1 MSYVLAAA
9 GFAALVILHEA
20 GHFTAAKAVGMRV
33 EKFYLFFPPALLRR
47 HRGETEYGIG
57 AIPLG
62 GFVKITGMNPEEEL
76 PPDVA
81 PRAYYAQ
88 PVWKR
93 IVVIG
98 AGPFVNIVI
107 AFVILFFL
115 AFGVQKPTT
124 LSVTGIEKGTPA
136 AKYLQTGDQ
145 VVSVNGIKASGNDIE
160 NQAAKISNAVNRDT
174 CAGKQTDG
182 CRSKEPVRFV
192 VKRGGET
199 KSFQITPYYD
209 TKIKPARHRI
219 GFAFEG
225 TGLVDVNESVPGAAN
240 ESLNAMWSVTSGTV
254 SRIAQLFNSQERKHL
269 HGIVGGFT
277 LTEQAVSFGAREA
290 LTLIA
295 IISLSLAIV
304 NLFPFLPLDG
314 GHIFWSLVEKVRGR
328 PVPFRVIE
336 GASVVGFI
344 LVMMLFAVG
353 LSNDLSKLAGP
364 GFHLH

>member
-1 MSYVLAAA
+1 VSYALAAA

-33 EKFYLFFPPALLRR
+33 ERFYLFFPPAIFKRK
-47 HRGETEYGIG
+47 RGETEYGVG
-57 AIPLG
+57 LIPLG

-76 PPDVA
+76 PPEVA

-124 LSVTGIEKGTPA
+124 LSVAGIEKGTPA
-136 AKYLQTGDQ
+136 ATHLKTGDQ
-145 VVSVNGIKASGNDIE
+145 IVSVNGISATGDDVEK
-160 NQAAKISNAVNRDT
+160 QAAKISNSVNRDV

-182 CRSKEPVRFV
+182 CRSTEPVRFV
-192 VKRGGET
+192 VKRDGQV
-199 KSFQITPYYD
+199 KVFRITPYYD
-209 TKIKPARHRI
+209 TKVKPARHRI
-219 GFAFEG
+219 GFSFEG
-225 TGLVDVNESVPGAAN
+225 TGLVPVGESIPGAAN
-240 ESLNAMWSVTSGTV
+240 EALGAMWSVTSGTV
-254 SRIAQLFNSQERKHL
+254 SRIAQLFNSEERKHL
-269 HGIVGGFT
+269 HGIVGSFT
-277 LTEQAVSFGAREA
+277 LTEQAVSFGMREA

-314 GHIFWSLVEKVRGR
+314 GHIFWSIVEKIRGR

-336 GASVVGFI
+336 GASVVGFL

-353 LSNDLSKLAGP
+353 LSNDISKLAGP

>member
-1 MSYVLAAA
+1 MSYALAAA

-20 GHFTAAKAVGMRV
+20 GHFAAAKAVGMRV
-33 EKFYLFFPPALLRR
+33 ERFYLFFPPAIFKKQ
-47 HRGETEYGIG
+47 RGETEYGIG

-93 IVVIG
+93 IVVIA
-98 AGPFVNIVI
+98 AGPVVNIVI
-107 AFVILFFL
+107 AFVLLFIL
-115 AFGVQKPTT
+115 AFGIQKPTT
-124 LSVTGIEKGTPA
+124 LTVAGIEKGTPA
-136 AKYLQTGDQ
+136 AKHLETGDQ
-145 VVSVNGIKASGNDIE
+145 IVSVDGIEVSGDVT
-160 NQAAKISNAVNRDT
+160 AAARRISNNVNAHR
-174 CAGKQTDG
+174 CAGAQTDG
-182 CRSKEPVRFV
+182 CKSKSPVRFV
-192 VKRGGET
+192 VKRDGQT
-199 KSFQITPYYD
+199 RSFNLTPYYD
-209 TKIKPARHRI
+209 AKIKPHRHRI
-219 GFAFEG
+219 GFSFQG
-225 TGLVDVNESVPGAAN
+225 SGLVDVNPSVPGAAR
-240 ESLNAMWSVTSGTV
+240 ESLDAMWSVTSGTV
-254 SRIAQLFNSQERKHL
+254 SRIAQLFNAQERKKL

-277 LTEQAVSFGAREA
+277 LTEQAVSFGPREA

-295 IISLSLAIV
+295 IISLSLAVV

-314 GHIFWSLVEKVRGR
+314 GHIFWSVVEKIRGR

-336 GASVVGFI
+336 GASVVGFL

-353 LSNDLSKLAGP
+353 LSNDISKLAGP

>member
-1 MSYVLAAA
+1 
-9 GFAALVILHEA
+9 
-20 GHFTAAKAVGMRV
+20 MRV
-33 EKFYLFFPPALLRR
+33 ERFYLFFPPAIFKRK
-47 HRGETEYGIG
+47 RGETEYGIG
-57 AIPLG
+57 LIPLG

-76 PPDVA
+76 PPDIA

-98 AGPFVNIVI
+98 AGPLVNIVI

-124 LSVTGIEKGTPA
+124 LSVADGSIEKGTPA
-136 AKYLQTGDQ
+136 AKYLQPGDQ
-145 VVSVNGIKASGNDIE
+145 IVSVNGIKASGDNVE
-160 NQAAKISNAVNRDT
+160 NQAAKISNSVNGDA

-182 CRSKEPVRFV
+182 CKSKEPVRFV
-192 VKRGGET
+192 VKRDGEI
-199 KSFQITPYYD
+199 KAFQITPYYD

-219 GFAFEG
+219 GFSFEG
-225 TGLVDVNESVPGAAN
+225 TGLVTVHESIPGAAK
-240 ESLNAMWSVTSGTV
+240 ESVDAMWSVTSGTV

-269 HGIVGGFT
+269 HGIVGSFT
-277 LTEQAVSFGAREA
+277 LTEQAISFGMREA

-295 IISLSLAIV
+295 IISLSLAVV

-314 GHIFWSLVEKVRGR
+314 GHIFWSIVEKVRGR

-336 GASVVGFI
+336 GASVVGFL

>member
-9 GFAALVILHEA
+9 GFAFLVIAHEA

-33 EKFYLFFPPALLRR
+33 ERFYLFFPPAIFKRK
-47 HRGETEYGIG
+47 RGETEYGVG

-76 PPDVA
+76 PPEVA

-124 LSVTGIEKGTPA
+124 LSVASIQKGTPA
-136 AKYLQTGDQ
+136 AKYLRTGDQ
-145 VVSVNGIKASGNDIE
+145 VVSVNGIEVTGDVE
-160 NQAAKISNAVNRDT
+160 RQAAKISNSVNRDT
-174 CAGKQTDG
+174 CAGQQTGG

-192 VKRGGET
+192 VKRDGQI
-199 KSFQITPYYD
+199 KSFQIRPYYD
-209 TKIKPARHRI
+209 THINPARHRI
-219 GFAFEG
+219 GFGFEG
-225 TGLVDVNESVPGAAN
+225 TGLVDVNESVPGAAH
-240 ESLNAMWSVTSGTV
+240 EAVSAMWSVTSGTV

-277 LTEQAVSFGAREA
+277 LTEQAVSFGVREA

-314 GHIFWSLVEKVRGR
+314 GHIFWSVVEKVRGR

-336 GASVVGFI
+336 GASVVGFV
-344 LVMMLFAVG
+344 LVLMLFAVG
-353 LSNDLSKLAGP
+353 LHNDISKLAGP

>member
-1 MSYVLAAA
+1 MSYALAAA
-9 GFAALVILHEA
+9 GFAVLVILHEA

-33 EKFYLFFPPALLRR
+33 ERFYLFFPPAIFKRK
-47 HRGETEYGIG
+47 RGETEYGIG
-57 AIPLG
+57 LIPLG

-76 PPDVA
+76 PPEVA

-98 AGPFVNIVI
+98 AGPLVNIVV

-124 LSVTGIEKGTPA
+124 LGVAGVEKGTPA
-136 AKYLQTGDQ
+136 AQHLQTGDQ
-145 VVSVNGIKASGNDIE
+145 IVSVDGIRASGNDVVDRATQIT
-160 NQAAKISNAVNRDT
+160 NDVNSHR
-174 CAGKQTDG
+174 CAGKQTKD
-182 CRSKEPVRFV
+182 CRSTQPVHFV
-192 VKRGGET
+192 VRRDGQT
-199 KSFQITPYYD
+199 KAFSVTPFYD
-209 TKIKPARHRI
+209 EQLKRHRL
-219 GFAFEG
+219 GFSFEG
-225 TGLVDVNESVPGAAN
+225 TGLVGVHESIPGAAK
-240 ESLNAMWSVTSGTV
+240 ESADAMWSVTSGTV

-269 HGIVGGFT
+269 HGIVGSFT
-277 LTEQAVSFGAREA
+277 LTEQAISFGMREA

-295 IISLSLAIV
+295 IISLSLAVV

-314 GHIFWSLVEKVRGR
+314 GHIFWSIVEKVRGR

-336 GASVVGFI
+336 GASVVGFL

-353 LSNDLSKLAGP
+353 LSNDISKLAGP